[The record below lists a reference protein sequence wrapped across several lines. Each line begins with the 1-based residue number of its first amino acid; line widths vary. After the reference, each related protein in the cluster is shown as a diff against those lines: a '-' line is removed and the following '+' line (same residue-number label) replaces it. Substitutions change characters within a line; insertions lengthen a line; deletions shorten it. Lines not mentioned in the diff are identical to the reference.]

1 MYYAGIGIIALIVLT
16 IINIEAFKK
25 VEKTKENSLRLNTAN
40 ICSRWLHFSFRIY
53 CGDSFMSRGG

>member
-25 VEKTKENSLRLNTAN
+25 VEKAKENSLRLKYRQYMLALVAFFLSD
-40 ICSRWLHFSFRIY
+40 IL
-53 CGDSFMSRGG
+53 